1 MDTPLHSNLT
11 YPKGFLDFLTLTPKR
26 GHALGDYVLRG
37 EGLACFNA
45 ALAALSPESPT
56 LTLDQ
61 FATAAQRAIDRYPDG
76 RQPAFV
82 ASRLASLE
90 RLQALVSDRGWTAP
104 DELARRLEV
113 VRDYTSHPDRL
124 VPDHVHVV
132 GQLDVA
138 VLVDVLLQLVRDDL
152 AEYEDFCRFRQVAA
166 DYARLPVEET
176 GLTRAQW
183 LEALQQASEAPAR
196 RYGRARVRYAPDP
209 RASLFH
215 IT

>member
-1 MDTPLHSNLT
+1 MNTLHPNLT

-26 GHALGDYVLRG
+26 GHVVGDYVLKG
-37 EGLACFNA
+37 EGLECFNG
-45 ALAALSPESPT
+45 ALASLSPESPT

-61 FATAAQRAIDRYPDG
+61 FATAAQRALDRYPDG

-82 ASRLASLE
+82 GSRLASLD
-90 RLQALVSDRGWTAP
+90 RLQALVADAGWDP
-104 DELARRLEV
+104 PEDLPRRLDV
-113 VRDYTSHPDRL
+113 VRAYIAHPDRL
-124 VPDHVHVV
+124 VPDQIAVV
-132 GQLDVA
+132 GGLDVA

-166 DYARLPVEET
+166 DYARLSVEET

-215 IT
+215 VT

>member
-1 MDTPLHSNLT
+1 MDTPLNTNLT
-11 YPKGFLDFLTLTPKR
+11 YPKGFLDFLTLTPLR
-26 GHALGDYVLRG
+26 GHRVAGHDLSVA
-37 EGLACFNA
+37 GLAAFNA
-45 ALAALSPESPT
+45 ALAALSPESPK

-61 FATAAQRAIDRYPDG
+61 FATAAQRALDRYPDG
-76 RQPAFV
+76 GQPAFV
-82 ASRLASLE
+82 SSRLASLE
-90 RLQALVSDRGWTAP
+90 RLRALAGDTGWDAP
-104 DELARRLEV
+104 PDLSRCLRV
-113 VRDYTSHPDRL
+113 VDGYRDTPDRL
-124 VPDHVHVV
+124 LPEETPVV
-132 GQLDVA
+132 GQLALA
-138 VLVDVLLQLVRDDL
+138 VLVDVLVQLVREDL
-152 AEYEDFCRFRQVAA
+152 ADYEDFCRFRQVAA

>member
-1 MDTPLHSNLT
+1 MDTRLDSNIT
-11 YPKGFLDFLTLTPKR
+11 YPKGFLDFLTLTPTR
-26 GHALGDYVLRG
+26 GHAIGDYVLKG
-37 EGLACFNA
+37 EGLDCFNA

-61 FATAAQRAIDRYPDG
+61 FATAAQRALDRYPDG

-82 ASRLASLE
+82 GSRLASLE
-90 RLQALVSDRGWTAP
+90 RLQALVADPGWDAP
-104 DELARRLEV
+104 DDLPRRLDAV
-113 VRDYTSHPDRL
+113 NAYSAHPDRL
-124 VPDHVHVV
+124 VPSRLPVV

-138 VLVDVLLQLVRDDL
+138 VLVDVLLQIVRDDL

-166 DYARLPVEET
+166 DYARLSVEET
-176 GLTRAQW
+176 GLTRTQW